1 MLSTAVTSEDKLAS
15 ASAPPTQR
23 QPTTK
28 TEAKG
33 GSYMQAM
40 TADMM
45 WEWPAEVSGDGTP
58 YTPSAPPRPQAVQKV
73 QGQLES
79 QLPPKVQGQLESQ
92 LPPKV
97 QGQLESQLPPKVQ
110 GQLES
115 QLPPKHVGSP
125 TVSGRK
131 VTAGNPAP
139 TTLIPGGIVHYGF
152 VPHGKRDIPEATQP
166 CELPGSRNAPG
177 PDVITVPPQKLAP
190 ERSNSSSVSVAA
202 KSTKAVSIEQAGRQM
217 ESYAPLLPGGV
228 QKPMDYGEEGVFDDT
243 PPNVFCMELSALVTG
258 TVPVEKPAE
267 YLAIPGVEDK
277 RPSIMSNISLAG
289 SMESDPFVIR
299 TADLEDEDLGDE
311 LYSGTLK
318 SRTCYDLIPTSTKI
332 VVLDTNLKVKKAF
345 FALVANEIRAAP
357 LWESTKQGFVGMLTI
372 TDFINILRHHYK
384 SPIAGMDELENQTIR
399 MWRDSEQK
407 VASLNAN
414 LIRIDPMQSL
424 YEAAK
429 MLVEHKIHRLPVI
442 DSKTGNAIY
451 ILTHKRLLRFLYSEV
466 MSTEPNQPSF
476 VHSTLE
482 ELGIGTYANIATAS
496 PDTPIIVALN
506 MFHEKRVSA
515 LPIVDASGKVV
526 DIYAKYDVIN
536 LAVERTYG
544 NLDVTLKEAL
554 QHRAQGFEGVH
565 TCMPSES
572 FYTILRRIVATK
584 VHRLVVVDEQHRVK
598 GVISLSDILKFLVL
612 TSHT

>member
-97 QGQLESQLPPKVQ
+97 QGQLESQLPPK
-110 GQLES
+110 
-115 QLPPKHVGSP
+115 HVGSP
-125 TVSGRK
+125 MVSGRK

-258 TVPVEKPAE
+258 TAPVEKPAE

-277 RPSIMSNISLAG
+277 RPSIMSNIS
-289 SMESDPFVIR
+289 V
-299 TADLEDEDLGDE
+299 
-311 LYSGTLK
+311 GTCV
-318 SRTCYDLIPTSTKI
+318 SNMSVGTCVS
-332 VVLDTNLKVKKAF
+332 NM
-345 FALVANEIRAAP
+345 
-357 LWESTKQGFVGMLTI
+357 SVGTCVS
-372 TDFINILRHHYK
+372 NI
-384 SPIAGMDELENQTIR
+384 SVGTCVSN
-399 MWRDSEQK
+399 
-407 VASLNAN
+407 
-414 LIRIDPMQSL
+414 
-424 YEAAK
+424 
-429 MLVEHKIHRLPVI
+429 
-442 DSKTGNAIY
+442 
-451 ILTHKRLLRFLYSEV
+451 
-466 MSTEPNQPSF
+466 MSVGTCVSNMS
-476 VHSTLE
+476 VGTCVSNMSVGTCVSNMSV
-482 ELGIGTYANIATAS
+482 GICVSNIQ
-496 PDTPIIVALN
+496 
-506 MFHEKRVSA
+506 HECR
-515 LPIVDASGKVV
+515 
-526 DIYAKYDVIN
+526 
-536 LAVERTYG
+536 
-544 NLDVTLKEAL
+544 
-554 QHRAQGFEGVH
+554 
-565 TCMPSES
+565 
-572 FYTILRRIVATK
+572 
-584 VHRLVVVDEQHRVK
+584 
-598 GVISLSDILKFLVL
+598 
-612 TSHT
+612 